1 MAVEILVKQALDEIK
16 GLRNDFSAA
25 TGSYVHVQ
33 KHEEDL
39 SILKDEIRDIKA
51 KRWIQ
56 NTLSAIL
63 GAVISLL
70 IAYFIANIGT
80 N

>member
-25 TGSYVHVQ
+25 TGSYVHQ
-33 KHEEDL
+33 SKHDED
-39 SILKDEIRDIKA
+39 IKGLKDEIRKINA
-51 KRWIQ
+51 RRWVQ

-70 IAYFIANIGT
+70 IAYFVANVGT